1 MDYTRKTSAQGVEF
15 IKMFEGF
22 SAVPYNDS
30 ADLPTIGFGHLIK
43 PGEVFGAISS
53 VEATALLAR
62 DLETAERAVNVAV
75 QGTLTQ
81 SEFDALVCFTYNL
94 GKGNLDSS
102 TLLKKINGMAPIVE
116 IGTEWGKWVNAG
128 GVAVKGLKAR
138 RLAEFTLYESGDY
151 VLAEHV
157 YRQNQK

>member
-1 MDYTRKTSAQGVEF
+1 MDYARKTSAQGVEF
-15 IKMFEGF
+15 VKMFEGF

-30 ADLPTIGFGHLIK
+30 AGLPTIGFGHLIK

-62 DLETAERAVNVAV
+62 DLETAEKAVNASV

-102 TLLKKINGMAPIVE
+102 TLLKKINGMAPITEIQVE
-116 IGTEWGKWVNAG
+116 WMKWVNAG
-128 GVAVKGLKAR
+128 GVPVKGLKAR
-138 RLAEFTLYESGDY
+138 RLAEFTLYETGDY

>member
-1 MDYTRKTSAQGVEF
+1 MDYTRKTSPQGVEF

-30 ADLPTIGFGHLIK
+30 AGLPTIGFGHLIK

-53 VEATALLAR
+53 IEATALLAR
-62 DLETAERAVNVAV
+62 DLGTAEGAVNAAV

-81 SEFDALVCFTYNL
+81 SEYDALVSFTYNL
-94 GKGNLDSS
+94 GAGSLQSS
-102 TLLKKINGMAPIVE
+102 TLLKKINSVAPIAE
-116 IGTEWGKWVNAG
+116 ISTEWNKWINAG
-128 GVAVKGLKAR
+128 GVPVKGLKAR

-151 VLAEHV
+151 SLAEHV

>member
-1 MDYTRKTSAQGVEF
+1 MDYARKTSAQGVEF
-15 IKMFEGF
+15 VKMFEGF

-30 ADLPTIGFGHLIK
+30 AVLPTIGFGHLIK

-62 DLETAERAVNVAV
+62 DLETAERAVNAAV
-75 QGTLTQ
+75 RGTLTQ

-102 TLLKKINGMAPIVE
+102 TLLKKINGMAPIAEIQVE
-116 IGTEWGKWVNAG
+116 WMKWVNAG
-128 GVAVKGLKAR
+128 GVPVKGLKAR
-138 RLAEFTLYESGDY
+138 RLAEFTLYETGDY

-157 YRQNQK
+157 YSQNQK

>member
-1 MDYTRKTSAQGVEF
+1 MDFNRKTSAQGVDF

-30 ADLPTIGFGHLIK
+30 AGYPTIGFGHLIK
-43 PGEVFGAISS
+43 PGEVFGAVSS
-53 VEATALLAR
+53 VQATALLAR
-62 DLETAERAVNVAV
+62 DLGTAEWAVNAAV

-94 GKGNLDSS
+94 GKGSLDSS
-102 TLLKKINGMAPIVE
+102 TLLKKVNSMAPIAE
-116 IGTEWGKWVNAG
+116 IQGEWLKWVNAG
-128 GVAVKGLKAR
+128 GVPVKGLKAR
-138 RLAEFTLYESGDY
+138 RLSEVTLYETGDY